1 MLVELFLGDE
11 LGLIL
16 PVNQLAHLKSV
27 AHREKRHCDKALI
40 LSGYNFFILQALK
53 IFNQQGVKLRRQIG

>member
-27 AHREKRHCDKALI
+27 AHREKRHCDKTLI
-40 LSGYNFFILQALK
+40 LSGDNFFFCNRSK
-53 IFNQQGVKLRRQIG
+53 YSTSKE